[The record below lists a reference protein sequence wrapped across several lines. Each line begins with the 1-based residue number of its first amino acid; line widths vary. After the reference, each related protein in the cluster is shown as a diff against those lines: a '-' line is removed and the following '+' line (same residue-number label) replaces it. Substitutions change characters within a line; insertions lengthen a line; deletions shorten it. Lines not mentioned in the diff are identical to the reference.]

1 LPDLIT
7 GGEQLRDVTDQAVNA
22 FVAAHQDKPLLFLQS
37 ARLVHVGRDE
47 LKRPLLT
54 QMDIP
59 ELKEALTHAANFYRL
74 RKVPGQADIYEKV
87 PVSLPNIT
95 TRLYRGSPCN
105 WARRRL
111 RWEQ

>member
-1 LPDLIT
+1 MPDIIT

-54 QMDIP
+54 
-59 ELKEALTHAANFYRL
+59 
-74 RKVPGQADIYEKV
+74 
-87 PVSLPNIT
+87 
-95 TRLYRGSPCN
+95 
-105 WARRRL
+105 
-111 RWEQ
+111 